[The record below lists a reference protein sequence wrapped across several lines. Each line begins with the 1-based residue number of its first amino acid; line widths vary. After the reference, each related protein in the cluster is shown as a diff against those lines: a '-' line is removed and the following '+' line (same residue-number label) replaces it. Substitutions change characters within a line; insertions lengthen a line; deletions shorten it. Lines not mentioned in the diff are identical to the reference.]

1 MTTEIQDCNNK
12 AFYAFGTASI
22 FTRRANELRK
32 YRTLLV
38 FFGIIGP
45 ILVGAAAGAFGAE
58 SGLVFLLIVLA
69 GTCSIFQLG
78 FSAWALVSNWDGK
91 FEYAIESAQANN
103 ELFTELDSLAKRN
116 PQDFSEKFVILS
128 ERNRLQEARDMKAGI
143 TQEEK
148 RFAMRSSLLQ
158 FRQSCSSCN
167 QIPTTMKPSN
177 CDLCGNFKE
186 KEK

>member
-12 AFYAFGTASI
+12 AFYAFGTAAI
-22 FTRRANELRK
+22 FTKKANELRR

-45 ILVGAAAGAFGAE
+45 ILVGAAAGAFGAN
-58 SGLVFLLIVLA
+58 SGLVWLLIILA
-69 GTCSIFQLG
+69 GCCSIFQLG
-78 FSAWALVSNWDGK
+78 FSTWSLVSGWDGK
-91 FEYAIESAQANN
+91 FEYSIESAQANN
-103 ELFTELDSLAKRN
+103 ELFTELDSLVKRN
-116 PQDFSEKFVILS
+116 PPDFSIKYAILS

-148 RFAMRSSLLQ
+148 QFAMRSSLLQ
-158 FRQSCSSCN
+158 FRQSCSACN
-167 QIPTTMKPSN
+167 NIPTTMKPSN

-186 KEK
+186 EK